1 MYHDINLVIR
11 VLKEFYV
18 YGYNQAEI
26 ADTEHISKSTI
37 SRILSQAKEDGLV
50 TFDLH
55 LPIPSLYDLEQ
66 QFRDLFKLQRVCITS
81 TYMSD
86 IESRYLDLIKILA
99 VDLNKIIQDGDSIGL
114 CWGRAMDLLS
124 QNLVPCNPL
133 KHNLRIVQISG
144 SLAKQLRSS
153 KSYSIV
159 ENFSNNYLCDAHIL
173 PVPAIVDSVELKQAL
188 SKDSQIK
195 EVLDI
200 AESARIA
207 IFGVGILSPDSTV
220 IKAGMLSASY
230 YDYLS
235 RKGAVSDIITHFL
248 DIEGNIVDKELDG
261 RTVCLS
267 LDSLYNKD
275 HRIAFAV
282 GEHKAKAI
290 ISALNS
296 GVISSFYTDEATAR
310 TVLDEHRKIFGT

>member
-11 VLKEFYV
+11 VLKEY
-18 YGYNQAEI
+18 YINGYNQAEI
-26 ADTEHISKSTI
+26 ADAEHISKSTI
-37 SRILSQAKEDGLV
+37 SRILNQAKENGLV

-66 QFRDLFKLQRVCITS
+66 QIKDQFKLQHVRITS
-81 TYMSD
+81 TYIPD

-99 VDLNKIIQDGDSIGL
+99 ADLNKVIQDGDTIGL
-114 CWGRAMDLLS
+114 CWGKAMDLLS
-124 QNLVPCNPL
+124 QNLIPCIPI

-144 SLAKQLRSS
+144 SLAKHLRSS
-153 KSYSIV
+153 KSYSII

-173 PVPAIVDSVELKQAL
+173 PVPAIVDSLELKQAL
-188 SKDSQIK
+188 SNDTQIK

-200 AESARIA
+200 GESARIA
-207 IFGVGILSPDSTV
+207 IFGIGILSPDSTV
-220 IKAGMLSASY
+220 IKAGTLSSSY
-230 YDYLS
+230 YDYLK

-248 DIEGNIVDKELDG
+248 DIEGNIVDTELDD

-267 LDSLYNKD
+267 LDSLNKKD

-290 ISALNS
+290 ISALKS
-296 GVISSFYTDEATAR
+296 GVISSFYTDESTAR
-310 TVLDEHRKIFGT
+310 IVLEEHFKIFGT